1 MLEKEFTHYAGYP
14 DYMEMVERIVTRMG
28 KPTDRL
34 LDMPAGNG
42 MFADKLRG
50 HGFVVTCGDIN
61 RERTDYVYTNMEQP
75 LPFSDGA
82 FDFVTC
88 MEGIEH
94 VINPASLVSEL
105 ARIVK
110 PGGHVI
116 ITMPNVQNYYSRLK
130 FLFTGFFY
138 QFDSDFLRHPRGKL
152 IDRGHVSSLSYQQL
166 NYIFSEFHL
175 EPVLIDGDRFKK
187 KLLMPVYLLIAA
199 FNLAW
204 YAKKARQPGDPTPYR
219 MLINSKFLFSRS
231 LIAVWKKTP
240 A

>member
-28 KPTDRL
+28 TPPNSL

-42 MFADKLRG
+42 IFAEKLRK
-50 HGFVVTCGDIN
+50 HGFNVTCGDIN
-61 RERTDYVYTNMEQP
+61 QERPDYVYTNMEQP
-75 LPFSDGA
+75 PPFADHA

-88 MEGIEH
+88 MEGVEH
-94 VINPASLVSEL
+94 VINPTALVSEL

-138 QFDSDFLRHPRGKL
+138 QFDSDFSRHPRGKL
-152 IDRGHVSSLSYQQL
+152 IDRGHISSLSYQQL
-166 NYIFSEFHL
+166 NYIFGEFHL

-187 KLLMPVYLLIAA
+187 KLLMPLYLLIAG
-199 FNLAW
+199 FNMLW
-204 YAKKARQPGDPTPYR
+204 YAKKARRQDDHVPYR
-219 MLINSKFLFSRS
+219 LMMNSRFLFSRS
-231 LIAVWKKTP
+231 LIAVWRKAP
-240 A
+240 S